1 MNKLVLGATG
11 LLALASGAVQAQT
24 ITLNAPGADDDLTSL
39 LRDASLSVSINAD
52 EETDKAP
59 QDYVAAARADYRR
72 LLTALYAAG
81 YYSPVISIQVNG
93 SEAAGIPPLDSP
105 QVIDTVTLNVQP
117 GPLFTFGRADITPV
131 APGTELP
138 EGYAVGA
145 DAKADVIRQAASVAR
160 TRWQE
165 LGYAKVQVADQQI
178 IAQHSDNLL
187 AADVTLDTGPQLTF
201 GPLIVTGNAD
211 VRTAAIQRIAGLPT
225 GEVYSPDALTAAAN
239 RLRRTGA
246 FDSVA
251 LTEADDIAA
260 GDTLPITATIAE
272 SLPRRIGFGLEL
284 SSVEGVRVS
293 TFWIH
298 RNAFGGAENFRI
310 DGEVAGIGGTTGGTD
325 YTLSTA
331 LKVPAIYGPQT
342 DFTFTTAI
350 SREDEPEFLI
360 DKFSTEALVTRLI
373 TEDLEIEGGL
383 GLLLAQEETNFG
395 DRDYLLLTAPL
406 AATYDKRNSET
417 NATSGYYIK
426 ASATPFLALD
436 GGESGARGF
445 LDTRGYV
452 SFGTDDRFTIA
463 ARAQLGTVIG
473 PDIDQAPQ
481 DFLFYSGGTST
492 VRGQGYQ
499 SLGVPQIVDGET
511 VTVGGK
517 SFAGAQIEARV
528 GITEAIS
535 AVGFYDYGYVGA
547 DSAPFQDGADQSG
560 VGIGIRY
567 DTGIGPI
574 RLDIGTPASGDDQFK
589 SVEVY
594 IGIGQAF

>member
-1 MNKLVLGATG
+1 MKRI
-11 LLALASGAVQAQT
+11 LLAAGLWAVSTVAAQAQT
-24 ITLNAPGADDDLTSL
+24 ITLNAPAADDDLTTL
-39 LRDASLSVSINAD
+39 LRDASLSLSIQAD
-52 EETDKAP
+52 EESEKAP

-81 YYSPVISIQVNG
+81 YYSPVISIAVNG
-93 SEAAGIPPLDSP
+93 VEASRIPPLDGPS
-105 QVIDTVTLNVQP
+105 VINTVTLDVQP
-117 GPLFTFGRADITPV
+117 GPLFTFGQADIGPV

-138 EGYAVGA
+138 EGYAVGE
-145 DAKADVIRQAASVAR
+145 DAKADVIRQAASTAR

-165 LGYAKVQVADQQI
+165 LGYAKVRVADQQI
-178 IAQHSDNLL
+178 TALHSQNLL
-187 AADVTLDTGPQLTF
+187 NADVRLDTGPQLTF
-201 GPLIVTGNAD
+201 GDLTIVGNED
-211 VRTAAIQRIAGLPT
+211 VRTAAIRRIAGLPV
-225 GEVYSPDALTAAAN
+225 GAVYSPETLTEAAN

-251 LTEADDIAA
+251 LTEAEEI
-260 GDTLPITATIAE
+260 GPNDTLPITATVAE

-298 RNAFGGAENFRI
+298 RNAFGGAENFRV
-310 DGEVAGIGGTTGGTD
+310 DAAVAGIGGTTGGTD

-331 LKVPAIYGPQT
+331 LKVPAIYGPKT
-342 DFTFTTAI
+342 DFTFTTSL
-350 SREDEPEFLI
+350 SREDEPEFLA
-360 DKFSTEALVTRLI
+360 DQFATQALVSRLI
-373 TEDLEIEGGL
+373 TDDLEIEGGL
-383 GLLLAQEETNFG
+383 GLLVAREETNFG
-395 DRDYLLLTAPL
+395 DRDYVLATAPL
-406 AATYDKRNSET
+406 AATYDRRNSET
-417 NATSGYYIK
+417 DATSGYYLA
-426 ASATPFLALD
+426 ASATPFIALD
-436 GGESGARGF
+436 GGESGARAF
-445 LDTRGYV
+445 LDGRGYV

-463 ARAQLGTVIG
+463 GRAQVGTVTG

-481 DFLFYSGGTST
+481 DFLYYSGGTST

-499 SLGVPQIVDGET
+499 SLGVPLVVNGED
-511 VTVGGK
+511 VLVGGK

-528 GITEAIS
+528 GVTDAIS
-535 AVGFYDYGYVGA
+535 VVGFYDYGYVGA
-547 DSAPFQDGADQSG
+547 TSTPLQDGADHSG
-560 VGIGIRY
+560 VGLGVRY